1 MKHINFLLDDK
12 TVEIIDKDAKKING
26 VGHRRLFL
34 YLNSFIQRYLR
45 IIKTKI
51 KMKCNTKT
59 RLFVVAIVCIYV
71 LGVFL
76 VKDKMS
82 VDSILYLK
90 YLH

>member
-1 MKHINFLLDDK
+1 
-12 TVEIIDKDAKKING
+12 
-26 VGHRRLFL
+26 
-34 YLNSFIQRYLR
+34 
-45 IIKTKI
+45 
-51 KMKCNTKT
+51 MKCNTKIK
-59 RLFVVAIVCIYV
+59 LFVVAIVCIYV